1 MYILDY
7 ILDRDIYFGCI
18 SHPLRRLPCMA
29 VIAFFDELW
38 GLSWKAMGFMDRS
51 GVISHEST
59 HFWLS
64 SIVGTALERPVTC
77 FAKLPVD
84 GLLWWYTARQRVVT
98 PVASELMLS
107 VSISQVVMWCC
118 YRKPINEKQP
128 YWWLVWFKYTQSLLH
143 HVYILESRMSF
154 SSYCF
159 LFRDAWRTAF
169 IHFCFG
175 IVRTNDLWTHPIL
188 FKDCTRLSYMT
199 VVWLFTRWCLCG
211 GQGTRMIRVHTWEL
225 SKRSMKGVSFA

>member
-7 ILDRDIYFGCI
+7 ILDRDSYFGCL
-18 SHPLRRLPCMA
+18 SHPLQRLPCMA
-29 VIAFFDELW
+29 VIASFDELW
-38 GLSWKAMGFMDRS
+38 VLSWKVMGFTDRS

-64 SIVGTALERPVTC
+64 SIVGTALKRPVTC

-107 VSISQVVMWCC
+107 VSISQVVMWWC

-128 YWWLVWFKYTQSLLH
+128 YG
-143 HVYILESRMSF
+143 
-154 SSYCF
+154 
-159 LFRDAWRTAF
+159 WR
-169 IHFCFG
+169 
-175 IVRTNDLWTHPIL
+175 
-188 FKDCTRLSYMT
+188 
-199 VVWLFTRWCLCG
+199 
-211 GQGTRMIRVHTWEL
+211 RMIEVHSIT
-225 SKRSMKGVSFA
+225 FASCIYLECHFDFIVFCSVTLDEQHLFIFALA